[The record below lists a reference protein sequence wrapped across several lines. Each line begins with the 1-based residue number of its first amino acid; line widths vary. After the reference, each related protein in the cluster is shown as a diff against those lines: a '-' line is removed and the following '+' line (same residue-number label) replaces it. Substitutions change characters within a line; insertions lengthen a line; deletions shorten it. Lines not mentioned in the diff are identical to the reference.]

1 MSDSAQDHY
10 KMKNQL
16 LLETEVVKYLLV
28 GNASGEH
35 SRNHC
40 HLEDFFLQIKG
51 NCSMWL
57 LALAHS
63 T

>member
-28 GNASGEH
+28 GNASGETFQKP
-35 SRNHC
+35 
-40 HLEDFFLQIKG
+40 LPLG
-51 NCSMWL
+51 GL
-57 LALAHS
+57 LPS
-63 T
+63 N